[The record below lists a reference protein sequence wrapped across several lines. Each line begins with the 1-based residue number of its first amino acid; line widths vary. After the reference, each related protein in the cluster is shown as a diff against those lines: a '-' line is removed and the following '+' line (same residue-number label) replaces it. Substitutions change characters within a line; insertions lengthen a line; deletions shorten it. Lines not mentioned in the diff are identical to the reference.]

1 MHFSNLLNRVLA
13 FSAAAGS
20 YVFLPG
26 WAAAAESD
34 RGGKDGFGVWL
45 MCYAVVFLFIVLG
58 LMFLLRPSGRR
69 DRPKMEQ

>member
-1 MHFSNLLNRVLA
+1 MYFSTMFYRLLA
-13 FSAAAGS
+13 FSTVAGF
-20 YVFLPG
+20 YLLWPA

-69 DRPKMEQ
+69 DRPKMEL